1 MAYLK
6 QLAQE
11 EKAREAEM
19 EAIINGE
26 VERNWQKRMAQWRLE
41 KEARKKML
49 ADVMQ
54 ERRRQIQERR
64 KFS

>member
-6 QLAQE
+6 QLAVE

-19 EAIINGE
+19 EAIINEE
-26 VERNWQKRMAQWRLE
+26 VEKNWRKRMAQWKLE

-49 ADVMQ
+49 AEVMA
-54 ERRRQIQERR
+54 ERKRQIQQRC
-64 KFS
+64 KLI